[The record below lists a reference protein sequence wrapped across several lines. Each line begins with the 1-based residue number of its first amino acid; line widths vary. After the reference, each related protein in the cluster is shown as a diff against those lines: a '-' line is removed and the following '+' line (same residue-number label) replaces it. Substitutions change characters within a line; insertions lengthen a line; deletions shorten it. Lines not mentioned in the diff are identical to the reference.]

1 MNKALRKREIKGYL
15 KGKAKDSQ
23 AIVALVVITALLA
36 VMQIP
41 MFIIAFLLIVGYFV
55 YRAVRPE
62 LGDVRQIFE
71 FYLSAN
77 EILRDDERRWFGFEI
92 YEVIN
97 RGEHILRM
105 MPDAPPPVHFALG
118 ALYHYVGNFKEAEER
133 LHYVLQDEHADEKK
147 LLTAS
152 DELREYA
159 KLLREIER
167 EPAKAPLTS
176 AAFRSLERARKNR
189 GEKLLEESKVK
200 IQEIQ
205 DEARIAKLVEDT
217 KSAVS
222 FFAAPQLFSE
232 NLLPLASFKS
242 PIAEEKPSFI
252 EVLEENETSE
262 KEEKPPPQPSLTNGK
277 KTTSRKKPKEDPAV
291 HKSIT
296 DVLREVY
303 DDEKKNV

>member
-1 MNKALRKREIKGYL
+1 MNQALRKKEVKGCS
-15 KGKAKDSQ
+15 KEKAKDSQ
-23 AIVALVVITALLA
+23 AIVALVVIGALLA

-77 EILRDDERRWFGFEI
+77 EILRDDERRWFGFEV

-105 MPDAPPPVHFALG
+105 MPDAPPLVHFALG
-118 ALYHYVGNFKEAEER
+118 ALYHNVGNFKESEER
-133 LHYVLQDEHADEKK
+133 LKYVLEDDHADEKK
-147 LLTAS
+147 QLTAS
-152 DELREYA
+152 DELREYV

-176 AAFRSLERARKNR
+176 AAFRALERARKNR
-189 GEKLLEESKVK
+189 TEKLLEAGRIKM
-200 IQEIQ
+200 QQLQ
-205 DEARIAKLVEDT
+205 DEDRISKLLEET
-217 KSAVS
+217 TEKSGVPS
-222 FFAAPQLFSE
+222 FNMPPLFSE
-232 NLLPLASFKS
+232 NLVPLTSFQS
-242 PIAEEKPSFI
+242 PIADKNGSPEPPDNSVEKTNA
-252 EVLEENETSE
+252 VKTS
-262 KEEKPPPQPSLTNGK
+262 PIPQNGK
-277 KTTSRKKPKEDPAV
+277 REDSAI
-291 HKSIT
+291 HRSIT

-303 DDEKKNV
+303 DDEKNKINAE